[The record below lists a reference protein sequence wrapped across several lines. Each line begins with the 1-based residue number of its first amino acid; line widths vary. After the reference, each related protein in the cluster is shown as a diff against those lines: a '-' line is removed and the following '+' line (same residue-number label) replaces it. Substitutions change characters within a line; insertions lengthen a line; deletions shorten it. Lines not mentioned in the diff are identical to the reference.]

1 MKISSKAVQRRSP
14 ASAGILIDL
23 YLRHQNTSVVI
34 DNYLS
39 KPYLTKEEK
48 EELEELQIEIL
59 TTQIT
64 VREIFQKIQP
74 ARWGTLPEHLKQ
86 VFKLAASGN
95 DNNAIA
101 VSCNLSTKI
110 AMTAFNASRG
120 ESDYVGRKIR
130 KILKSMDASDLTA
143 AVLENAGNRKGYNP
157 GLHFH
162 GVVRIPENNVSRLKS
177 ELEKVF
183 ATGYWEV
190 AGNKAVVTK
199 NIYQTGRWASYCCKS
214 LNKGETG
221 IRKALFSTIAASQ
234 AGELLFKQT
243 MQWLRQLP
251 SINESKSMMDD
262 LIRPHIKCKPCPKLN
277 SLIAQHVEQKK
288 AIKRLGRQRT
298 QGYIGQLIF
307 NPTSFRIE
315 LVDSL
320 RSAAE
325 AVHNMQHKAPPG
337 HADEAF
343 ADDRRASIYPEQKT
357 LRKRYKALSW
367 IGRWAS
373 DGKG

>member
-14 ASAGILIDL
+14 VSAGILIDL
-23 YLRHQNTSVVI
+23 YLRHQKTSVVI

-39 KPYLTKEEK
+39 RPYLTKEEK
-48 EELEELQIEIL
+48 EKLEELQIENL

-64 VREIFQKIQP
+64 VREIFQKVQP
-74 ARWGTLPEHLKQ
+74 AKWGTLPEHLKQ

-120 ESDYVGRKIR
+120 ESDYIGRKIR
-130 KILKSMDASDLTA
+130 KILKSMGASYLTA
-143 AVLENAGNRKGYNP
+143 AVLENAGNRKGCNP

-162 GVVRIPENNVSRLKS
+162 GVIRIPLSDLLHLKH

-183 ATGYWEV
+183 AVGYWEV

-199 NIYQTGRWASYCCKS
+199 NIHQTGRWASYCCKS

-277 SLIAQHVEQKK
+277 SLIAQHLEQKK
-288 AIKRLGRQRT
+288 AVKRLGRQRT
-298 QGYIGQLIF
+298 KGYIEQLIF
-307 NPTSFRIE
+307 SPKSFRIE
-315 LVDSL
+315 LIDSL

-325 AVHNMQHKAPPG
+325 AVHNMQHKTSP
-337 HADEAF
+337 E
-343 ADDRRASIYPEQKT
+343 RANETFIDKFRGGKDPEQKT
-357 LRKRYKALSW
+357 LGKRYRALSW
-367 IGRWAS
+367 IENWVSGE
-373 DGKG
+373 K